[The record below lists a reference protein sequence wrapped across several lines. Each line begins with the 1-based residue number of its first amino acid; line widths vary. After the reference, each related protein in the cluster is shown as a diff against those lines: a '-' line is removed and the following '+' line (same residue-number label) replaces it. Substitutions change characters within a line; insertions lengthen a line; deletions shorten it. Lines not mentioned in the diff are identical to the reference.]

1 MSFSDDLKK
10 FRRNTVRRT
19 DLLVRKVIIDMGSR
33 IVYRTPVG
41 NPSLWQSNPPEGYVG
56 GRARANWQYGNGSM
70 PEGALDLIDSNG
82 NPTLAAI
89 TAGVRSFEAA
99 SVHWVV
105 NNLPYIERL
114 ENGWSTQAP
123 QGMVG
128 LTVVEFKGVVEIM
141 ARELN

>member
-1 MSFSDDLKK
+1 MSFSNDLKNFK
-10 FRRNTVRRT
+10 KNTVRRV
-19 DLLVRKVIIDMGSR
+19 DLLVTKVVIDMGSR

-41 NPSLWQSNPPEGYVG
+41 NPSLWQSDPPKGYVG

-70 PEGALDLIDSNG
+70 PEGVLDLIDDNG
-82 NPTLAAI
+82 NLTVAAI
-89 TAGVRSFEAA
+89 TAGVRSFKAA
-99 SVHWVV
+99 SIHWVV

-128 LTVVEFKGVVEIM
+128 LTVVEFKDVVEIM
-141 ARELN
+141 AREIN